1 MIRLKKLLENVLA
14 ERVSDV
20 VFHTTDIDALIEIV
34 ESDTFIMSPLS
45 DTDEVDIAWAKDAG
59 LLDYYY
65 MSVARSVTSDYVLE
79 HSSNIVFRLDG
90 RRLNANMK
98 SISYDY
104 TAQRVRI
111 GDDRPGEVEDEME
124 DRVLSKK
131 PEIKGF
137 SKYITGVYIPTGL
150 IMEIVASRGG
160 EYEADDLTDVIQK
173 LAGMG
178 VEIYNCSVRGYID
191 MVKGGDDENAV
202 SMISSDDSNPTFNS
216 KCKTN
221 IDDFIRMVTDMADYY
236 E

>member
-1 MIRLKKLLENVLA
+1 
-14 ERVSDV
+14 
-20 VFHTTDIDALIEIV
+20 
-34 ESDTFIMSPLS
+34 
-45 DTDEVDIAWAKDAG
+45 
-59 LLDYYY
+59 
-65 MSVARSVTSDYVLE
+65 
-79 HSSNIVFRLDG
+79 
-90 RRLNANMK
+90 MK